1 MAAGSGTITFAGTID
16 TTLAF
21 GSADVPS
28 NVITDFVNGDTID
41 LLALHETVQAYN
53 GSTLTLVGDQIVTLD
68 LPGNFTKASFHT
80 APDSGTGT
88 NLTTDVV
95 PCFLAGTMI
104 ATPDGEVPVERLVA
118 GARVLT
124 RNGQAR
130 HIVWVG
136 TGKVLATSV
145 RRSAATPVIVRKG
158 ALADGTPH
166 RDLHITKG
174 HALYIDGVLIPVEE
188 LINQRSILW
197 DDRAQEVAIYH
208 VELETHDVM
217 IADGAAAESYR
228 NDGNRWLFQNHNSG
242 WGLSPQPPCAPVLN
256 SGPVVDA
263 IWRRLLERAGS
274 TRALP
279 LTGDPD
285 LHLLVDGQRVDAIER
300 HDDRYVFRLAAK
312 PRVVRVRSRSAAPQ
326 ELGVARDPRSL
337 GVALGRIVLAQA
349 RRQRAIE
356 ADATSLIDGYHVF
369 EPANRIRWTDGDAA
383 IPRDLISGINGPSM
397 LILHI
402 GGATQYLA
410 EGNVIKAA

>member
-274 TRALP
+274 TMLSSGTTTDTCSVSQRS
-279 LTGDPD
+279 
-285 LHLLVDGQRVDAIER
+285 LVLS
-300 HDDRYVFRLAAK
+300 VFA
-312 PRVVRVRSRSAAPQ
+312 RVRPHRRNWVSRGIPARSAWPWVGSFWHRRGGNARSKQTRRRLSTATMCSNPRTASAGPTATPQ
-326 ELGVARDPRSL
+326 SP
-337 GVALGRIVLAQA
+337 
-349 RRQRAIE
+349 
-356 ADATSLIDGYHVF
+356 
-369 EPANRIRWTDGDAA
+369 
-383 IPRDLISGINGPSM
+383 
-397 LILHI
+397 
-402 GGATQYLA
+402 
-410 EGNVIKAA
+410 VI